1 MCLNM
6 QKSADAKVLIGRMRI
21 CARARVIATGVAP
34 VAFVPACIGVF
45 WCGSLCVYQ
54 RDANETKMETKA
66 IVFSPPSLW
75 PALVSPL
82 VVLGAAVA
90 LLVLRL
96 VFGLIDKRIALA
108 REHQEAI
115 RLASQ
120 GTFVCVQRTLRSK
133 SDRFD

>member
-1 MCLNM
+1 MC
-6 QKSADAKVLIGRMRI
+6 
-21 CARARVIATGVAP
+21 VAP

-45 WCGSLCVYQ
+45 WRGSLCVYQ
-54 RDANETKMETKA
+54 RDANETKTETKA

-75 PALVSPL
+75 PAFVPPL

-96 VFGLIDKRIALA
+96 VFGWIDKRIALA
-108 REHQEAI
+108 RAHQEAI

-120 GTFVCVQRTLRSK
+120 GTFVCVQSWLL
-133 SDRFD
+133 FWQLYI

>member
-1 MCLNM
+1 
-6 QKSADAKVLIGRMRI
+6 
-21 CARARVIATGVAP
+21 
-34 VAFVPACIGVF
+34 
-45 WCGSLCVYQ
+45 
-54 RDANETKMETKA
+54 METKA

>member
-1 MCLNM
+1 VC
-6 QKSADAKVLIGRMRI
+6 
-21 CARARVIATGVAP
+21 VAP

-45 WCGSLCVYQ
+45 WRGSLCVYQ
-54 RDANETKMETKA
+54 RDANETKTETKA

-75 PALVSPL
+75 PAFVPPL

-96 VFGLIDKRIALA
+96 VFGWIDKRIALA
-108 REHQEAI
+108 RAHQEAI

-120 GTFVCVQRTLRSK
+120 GTFVCVQSWLL
-133 SDRFD
+133 FWQLYI